1 MLDLTLAKLIAMV
14 RAKELAEKQAW
25 SISGHNN
32 SRNNVNCVKDEGNDE
47 AKDRVRHAKYVPK
60 PHKQSQC
67 RNCGNEFKQGHKDVC
82 PAKGKT
88 CRACG
93 KLNHFARVCR
103 SRKNPPKDNKK
114 DSRESVRVAQQQ
126 TQKQSPSNSSD
137 NEYTFAVS
145 S

>member
-1 MLDLTLAKLIAMV
+1 M
-14 RAKELAEKQAW
+14 
-25 SISGHNN
+25 
-32 SRNNVNCVKDEGNDE
+32 KDEGN
-47 AKDRVRHAKYVPK
+47 AKYVPK
-60 PHKQSQC
+60 PHKRSQC

-126 TQKQSPSNSSD
+126 TQKQSPSNSLD
-137 NEYTFAVS
+137 DEYTFAVS
-145 S
+145 